1 MTVEDCSTETQPG
14 AVGDSAATSANSEA
28 TTTSHAPALDPS
40 ASDFVPSQSPPSDPP
55 TPEPSENPYL
65 AAYWAVLFALEQL
78 ESGFAVDA
86 YMTLLR
92 ASPFSSQPAKPTQV
106 SKLVAHVGKIRFQL
120 GTGRFEQAI
129 DELDKGEELWNAPE
143 GRMGGQVQGVPWEA
157 KVFRLKA
164 LEGLE
169 DYERL
174 LEYADELIDDNPDD
188 SPVAYYYR
196 SLAHYHLGDLDEAE
210 KSANEA
216 SEQAGIRKI
225 EGLDSLL
232 DRISRISTLKKAGN
246 DAFNA
251 SRYDQAI
258 EKYTEALSVDRNNN
272 AIRAVLYT
280 NRGIAHSKKANKT
293 QAMSDYRS
301 SNSLSPRY
309 LKPYRLLATLYRKS
323 NDLYSALDY
332 LNRALR
338 QPGLEGEEREAVE
351 RERDEVAREKKAQ
364 EARERQEREE
374 KRRREQQE
382 REERRRRDK
391 AARETNHYTVL
402 GIAVGATQSQIRIAY
417 RKKALETHPDKG
429 GCEEKFK
436 KVQAAYEALCGKSGG
451 RAFGGGSDD
460 GGRNSY
466 SRSYNSR
473 YYSDE
478 EDSSDEY
485 DSDDSG
491 DF

>member
-1 MTVEDCSTETQPG
+1 MTLEDCSSKTQAG
-14 AVGDSAATSANSEA
+14 AAVNDPATANSSEDPHTPHAAT
-28 TTTSHAPALDPS
+28 LDPS
-40 ASDFVPSQSPPSDPP
+40 ANDFVPSQSPPSDPP

-92 ASPFSSQPAKPTQV
+92 ASPFASRPATPTQV

-120 GTGRFEQAI
+120 NTGRFEHAM
-129 DELDKGEELWNAPE
+129 DELDKAKELWNAPE
-143 GRMGGQVQGVPWEA
+143 GRIGGQVRGVPWEA
-157 KVFRLKA
+157 KVLRMKA

-169 DYERL
+169 DYDRL
-174 LEYADELIDDNPDD
+174 LQYADELIEDNPDD
-188 SPVAYYYR
+188 PPVPYYYK

-210 KSANEA
+210 KYANEA

-251 SRYDQAI
+251 ARYDGAI
-258 EKYTEALSVDRNNN
+258 EKYTEALAVDRNNN

-280 NRGIAHSKKANKT
+280 NRGIAHAKNSNKT

-301 SNSLSPRY
+301 SISLHPSY
-309 LKPYRLLATLYRKS
+309 LKPYRLLASIYRKS

-338 QPGLEGEEREAVE
+338 QPGLKGEEREAVE
-351 RERDEVAREKKAQ
+351 REREEVAREKKAQ
-364 EARERQEREE
+364 DEKERE
-374 KRRREQQE
+374 E
-382 REERRRRDK
+382 REERRRREQEEREERRRRAK

-402 GIAVGATQSQIRIAY
+402 GIAVGATQTQIRIAY
-417 RKKALETHPDKG
+417 RKKALETHPHKG
-429 GCEEKFK
+429 GCAEKFK
-436 KVQAAYEALCGKSGG
+436 KVQAAYEALCVKSAG
-451 RAFGGGSDD
+451 RAYGGGSDV
-460 GGRNSY
+460 SPALPLTLC
-466 SRSYNSR
+466 SLPPLLAVP
-473 YYSDE
+473 
-478 EDSSDEY
+478 
-485 DSDDSG
+485 
-491 DF
+491 